1 MTIKNEN
8 LFKTLVISD
17 LDGTLLN
24 NEKRITEYAEKTLN
38 RLIGCGMNFSIAT
51 ARTAATVQKLLS
63 SIHVNIR
70 YFNERCMRI

>member
-24 NEKRITEYAEKTLN
+24 NEKRITEYTEKTPLY
-38 RLIGCGMNFSIAT
+38 
-51 ARTAATVQKLLS
+51 V
-63 SIHVNIR
+63 
-70 YFNERCMRI
+70 RIVVVEKNSV